1 MKAALQPEGLKLA
14 TKKLVPRLRQQEMS
28 APVRQSKGKP
38 LPPPEEMGREG
49 GREWVDSQL
58 QCLEELVVLGVGPAL
73 ARLGD
78 GGRRRRA
85 GTARRRRSGLGL
97 RDAAGWGRSPVA
109 VAVAA
114 WGRSPVAAAQAA
126 GIARP
131 LGARG
136 SSQARAGM
144 WPGRR
149 LGCGLCARKREERRR
164 EVREARGERA
174 AWEREPGRRRRLG
187 TRGRV
192 RLGQREERRLL
203 PDEP

>member
-78 GGRRRRA
+78 GGRRSSRTPVGPRA
-85 GTARRRRSGLGL
+85 
-97 RDAAGWGRSPVA
+97 
-109 VAVAA
+109 
-114 WGRSPVAAAQAA
+114 Q
-126 GIARP
+126 
-131 LGARG
+131 
-136 SSQARAGM
+136 
-144 WPGRR
+144 
-149 LGCGLCARKREERRR
+149 E
-164 EVREARGERA
+164 
-174 AWEREPGRRRRLG
+174 RRRLG
-187 TRGRV
+187 TVAGRSRSRSLGTVAGRSRAGRRHSSTARGSGLVAGSRGDV
-192 RLGQREERRLL
+192 AWPPPGMWPVRAQERGKEERGERSEGRESRLGEGTRATAAARDQGQGAVRSKGGAAAAS
-203 PDEP
+203 

>member
-1 MKAALQPEGLKLA
+1 MRERGAGEAAGD
-14 TKKLVPRLRQQEMS
+14 VS
-28 APVRQSKGKP
+28 ASVRQSKGKP
-38 LPPPEEMGREG
+38 PPPPEEMGEG

-73 ARLGD
+73 TRLGD

-85 GTARRRRSGLGL
+85 GTARGRRSGLGL
-97 RDAAGWGRSPVA
+97 RDAAGWGRSS

-114 WGRSPVAAAQAA
+114 WGRSPFAAAQAA
-126 GIARP
+126 GKARP

-149 LGCGLCARKREERRR
+149 LGVAAGRGCGL
-164 EVREARGERA
+164 A
-174 AWEREPGRRRRLG
+174 AAG
-187 TRGRV
+187 
-192 RLGQREERRLL
+192 
-203 PDEP
+203 D